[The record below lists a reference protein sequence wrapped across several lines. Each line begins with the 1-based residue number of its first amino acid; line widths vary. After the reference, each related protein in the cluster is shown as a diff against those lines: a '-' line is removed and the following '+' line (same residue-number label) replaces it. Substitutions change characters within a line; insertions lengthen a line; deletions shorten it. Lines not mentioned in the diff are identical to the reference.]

1 MTTLLFVSSVSF
13 LRLQWSILF
22 LLLQASSVTGFV
34 PPTHVSWTAQQCTS
48 SLTEQHLTPLPKGIS
63 PFEKGS
69 AKGLDLESDFRSKA
83 SRALEQAR
91 RDGKRKL
98 EIEFP
103 PLLFKGKTQFDDFDN
118 VQELDLNRDWCV
130 EWLPSLNGKVWL
142 ILPDLKEC
150 ELAKQ
155 EWQGGRY
162 RNAAQ
167 FTTIEAATEH
177 YTANTPANNNNNYR
191 KPWGATFA
199 NGMSNLFAGGDLLGD
214 SKALDTL
221 EGSPDIHLVWYVK
234 CLVGSRV
241 CCFAIVA

>member
-1 MTTLLFVSSVSF
+1 VQSPSV
-13 LRLQWSILF
+13 I
-22 LLLQASSVTGFV
+22 GFV
-34 PPTHVSWTAQQCTS
+34 PTTTHWMWVSRSSSTS
-48 SLTEQHLTPLPKGIS
+48 SLTERQLTPLPKGIS
-63 PFEKGS
+63 PFEKGM
-69 AKGLDLESDFRSKA
+69 AKGLDLAADFRSKA
-83 SRALEQAR
+83 TRALDQAR
-91 RDGKRKL
+91 KDGKRKL

-167 FTTIEAATEH
+167 FTTIEAATQH
-177 YTANTPANNNNNYR
+177 YTANTPTTSSSSNYR

-214 SKALDTL
+214 SKALDAL
-221 EGSPDIHLVWYVK
+221 EGSPDIHLVW
-234 CLVGSRV
+234 
-241 CCFAIVA
+241 